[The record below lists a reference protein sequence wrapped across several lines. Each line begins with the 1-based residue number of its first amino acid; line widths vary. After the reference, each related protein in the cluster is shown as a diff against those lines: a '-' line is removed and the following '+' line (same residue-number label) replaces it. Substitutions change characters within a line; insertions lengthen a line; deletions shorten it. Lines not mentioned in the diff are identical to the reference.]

1 MERAAFEQLEYETQF
16 DPTTLD
22 RLKVLN
28 AAKERA
34 VKNDDYEEA
43 KRLKEA
49 IDRLKQ
55 IGVQLMHLDE
65 RKIQAARNEDYDSAR
80 IIKAE
85 IDRLRNAIAPEALLG
100 KYAYVLNQNNNMQP
114 RGMTPP
120 PNNNN
125 QPYYQ
130 PQPQHHP
137 QGAQQGG
144 GADLLPPVQM
154 ASHRPWSGSKEPLA
168 PIGETRYLKL
178 A

>member
-1 MERAAFEQLEYETQF
+1 MYGEHLTGMVASPDLERIAFEQLEYETQF

-100 KYAYVLNQNNNMQP
+100 KYAYVLNTNNPQP

-120 PNNNN
+120 VYKGNY
-125 QPYYQ
+125 QQ
-130 PQPQHHP
+130 PQL
-137 QGAQQGG
+137 QGG
-144 GADLLPPVQM
+144 AELLPPVQM

-168 PIGETRYLKL
+168 PIGEIK
-178 A
+178 